1 MINTNQNALQ
11 DSYTLFQNDG
21 YADTFDDYQTLIG
34 VKKKDEIESDLQLE
48 DGTSE
53 QPESR
58 QAPTA
63 PQAEQDTLIERIFG
77 KNDFTDFFGDL
88 YRAGSLG
95 AAQGRSVNDALAL
108 FASGKDV
115 SEETL
120 NDYRQAVMDIQ
131 AQGTSDELLDYN
143 KTVQEDEAEVF

>member
-1 MINTNQNALQ
+1 MNEEALNDAYALFIADGYNGTLEEFVTLINTNQNALQ

-63 PQAEQDTLIERIFG
+63 PQGEQD
-77 KNDFTDFFGDL
+77 
-88 YRAGSLG
+88 
-95 AAQGRSVNDALAL
+95 
-108 FASGKDV
+108 
-115 SEETL
+115 
-120 NDYRQAVMDIQ
+120 
-131 AQGTSDELLDYN
+131 
-143 KTVQEDEAEVF
+143 